1 MSTVKQIAFE
11 VIEQLP
17 DDCTWDDVIYELYV
31 REKIERGLADSAAG
45 RTVSHEEVLKEFR
58 ERR

>member
-1 MSTVKQIAFE
+1 MSSVKQIALE

-17 DDCTWDDVIYELYV
+17 DDCTWDDVMYELYV
-31 REKIERGLADSAAG
+31 REKIERGLADLAAG

-58 ERR
+58 EMR